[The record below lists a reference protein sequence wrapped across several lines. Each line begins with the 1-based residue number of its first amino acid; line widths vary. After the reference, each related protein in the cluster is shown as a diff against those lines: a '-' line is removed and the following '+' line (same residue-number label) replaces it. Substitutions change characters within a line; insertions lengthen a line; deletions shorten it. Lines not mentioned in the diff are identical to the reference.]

1 VVDVF
6 VARPFNSRSTLNI
19 GRRAGKPGKESLT
32 RVKAEKTFNRASPA
46 SPSSSSSSSYLAPTR
61 WTDIIQIPVHHHRV
75 RRPRRVDVATARSTD
90 TGGGGAT
97 RAVDGS
103 VRVTARRFPIAAAA
117 AASRRCRR
125 ARRKDAR
132 RAHRADA
139 VKRSTRRDAW

>member
-1 VVDVF
+1 MVDVF

-19 GRRAGKPGKESLT
+19 GRRAGKPGTESLT
-32 RVKAEKTFNRASPA
+32 RVKAEKTFNRASP
-46 SPSSSSSSSYLAPTR
+46 SPASSSSSSYLAPTR

-117 AASRRCRR
+117 ASRRCRR